1 MVEIEKKLYSDIKEY
16 CKINGLVIKD
26 FINSLLKKAF
36 TIEKYG
42 ETPFGE
48 VSLKPKI
55 QNTEADGCFSN
66 VQLSAI
72 PHRPN
77 NSLSQ
82 TEVVEINLQ
91 IEDEPKTIFNGDC
104 DIERYKGEVPKSYY
118 AEIKVENIKEA
129 AKKIQKQ
136 TEKNSKKRKL

>member
-26 FINSLLKKAF
+26 FINSLLKQAF

-42 ETPFGE
+42 ETPFGK
-48 VSLKPKI
+48 VSFKPKI
-55 QNTEADGCFSN
+55 QNNEADGCFSN
-66 VQLSAI
+66 VQ

-91 IEDEPKTIFNGDC
+91 IENEPKAIFNGDC
-104 DIERYKGEVPKSYY
+104 DIERYKGEVPKNYY
-118 AEIKVENIKEA
+118 EEIKVENIKKA
-129 AKKIQKQ
+129 AKEIQKQ
-136 TEKNSKKRKL
+136 TEKNTKKRKL

>member
-55 QNTEADGCFSN
+55 QNNEADGCFSN
-66 VQLSAI
+66 VQ

-91 IEDEPKTIFNGDC
+91 IENEPKTIFNGDC
-104 DIERYKGEVPKSYY
+104 DIERYKGEVPKNYY
-118 AEIKVENIKEA
+118 EEIKVENIKKA
-129 AKKIQKQ
+129 AKEIQKQ
-136 TEKNSKKRKL
+136 TEKNTKKRKL